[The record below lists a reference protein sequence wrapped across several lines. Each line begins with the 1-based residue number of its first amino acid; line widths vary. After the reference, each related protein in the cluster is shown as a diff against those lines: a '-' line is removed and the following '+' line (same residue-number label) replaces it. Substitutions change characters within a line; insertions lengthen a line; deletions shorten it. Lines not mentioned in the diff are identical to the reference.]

1 MLSRTASRNA
11 WETSSLYS
19 GVVAEGTQRRDREVG
34 RANTRASSWL
44 AWSLAGLSGTMFLAG
59 AILTI
64 FSLYETAPAAQ
75 PSSDWGSGGAIG
87 NLLIQAPFL
96 AFTIVGALIASR
108 RPENPIGW
116 ICLVAGL
123 FWTLIA
129 LDDQYT
135 AYALATTGVVLFPA
149 AVAAL
154 SQWLWVPPVGL
165 LSIYL
170 ILFFPDGRLPSRRWT
185 PLAWFFGA
193 VMVLVSLAI
202 ALAPGP
208 LPDLGGVRNPFGLE
222 GYSWIADATNVIPAL
237 LPVCTLASAL
247 SLVLRYRRSGSE
259 EREQIKWIAFAG
271 SFVGLMS
278 LITVVS
284 TLIFAPEFP
293 DSTGTQ
299 PLWLVVLQD
308 VELLS
313 FAGIPVAVG
322 IAVLRYRLYDIDLL
336 INRTLVYGSLSATL
350 IAFYFGGIVV
360 LQRVFV
366 LLTGQQS
373 TLAVVASTL
382 LIAALFNPLRRR
394 IQFFIDRRFY
404 RSKYDVRKTLEAFS
418 AKLRDETDLEALSD
432 ELVGVVRET
441 MQPAHASLWLRP
453 ERASEAERGE

>member
-1 MLSRTASRNA
+1 
-11 WETSSLYS
+11 
-19 GVVAEGTQRRDREVG
+19 
-34 RANTRASSWL
+34 
-44 AWSLAGLSGTMFLAG
+44 MFLAG

-64 FSLYETAPAAQ
+64 LSLYVTAPAAQ
-75 PSSDWGSGGAIG
+75 PFSDWGSGGAIG
-87 NLLIQAPFL
+87 NLLILAPFL

-116 ICLVAGL
+116 ICLLAGL

-135 AYALATTGVVLFPA
+135 AYGLATTGVVPFPA
-149 AVAAL
+149 AVVAL

-170 ILFFPDGRLPSRRWT
+170 ILFFPDGRLPSRRWR
-185 PLAWFFGA
+185 PLAWFSGA
-193 VMVLVSLAI
+193 VMALVSLAI

-222 GYSWIADATNVIPAL
+222 GYPWIADATNVIPAL
-237 LPVCTLASAL
+237 LPLCTLASAL

-259 EREQIKWIAFAG
+259 QREQIKWIAFAG

-299 PLWLVVLQD
+299 PLWLGVVQD

-322 IAVLRYRLYDIDLL
+322 IAVLRYRLYDIDLI
-336 INRTLVYGSLSATL
+336 INRTLVYGSLTATL
-350 IAFYFGGIVV
+350 IALYFGGIVV

-394 IQFFIDRRFY
+394 IQSFIDRRFY
-404 RSKYDVRKTLEAFS
+404 RRKYDARKTLEAFT
-418 AKLRDETDLEALSD
+418 AKLRDETDFDALNA
-432 ELVGVVRET
+432 ELVGVVNET
-441 MQPAHASLWLRP
+441 IQPAHVSLWLRP
-453 ERASEAERGE
+453 DPEQWEKRRAAIREAGHNE

>member
-1 MLSRTASRNA
+1 
-11 WETSSLYS
+11 
-19 GVVAEGTQRRDREVG
+19 
-34 RANTRASSWL
+34 
-44 AWSLAGLSGTMFLAG
+44 MFVAG

-64 FSLYETAPAAQ
+64 LSLYVTAPAAQ
-75 PSSDWGSGGAIG
+75 LSSDWGSGGAIG
-87 NLLIQAPFL
+87 NLLILAPFL

-135 AYALATTGVVLFPA
+135 AYGLATTGVVPFPA

-170 ILFFPDGRLPSRRWT
+170 ILLFPDGRLPSRRWR
-185 PLAWFFGA
+185 PLAWFSGA

-222 GYSWIADATNVIPAL
+222 GYPWIADATNVIPAL
-237 LPVCTLASAL
+237 LPLCALASAL
-247 SLVLRYRRSGSE
+247 SLVLRYRRSGGE

-271 SFVGLMS
+271 SFVGLMA

-284 TLIFAPEFP
+284 TLIFAPEFA

-322 IAVLRYRLYDIDLL
+322 IAVLRYRLYDIDVI
-336 INRTLVYGSLSATL
+336 INRTLVYGPLTATL
-350 IAFYFGGIVV
+350 ALVYVGSVV
-360 LQRVFV
+360 SSQALLRV
-366 LLTGQQS
+366 LTGQES
-373 TLAVVASTL
+373 TLAIVASTL
-382 LIAALFNPLRRR
+382 AIAALFNPLRRR
-394 IQFFIDRRFY
+394 VQGFVDRRFY
-404 RSKYDVRKTLEAFS
+404 RRKYDAAKILEAF
-418 AKLRDETDLEALSD
+418 AMRLRDETELDALSRD
-432 ELVGVVRET
+432 VVGVVRRT
-441 MQPAHASLWLRP
+441 MQPAHVSLWLHP
-453 ERASEAERGE
+453 EEPPDRRQAD